1 MAFHIEPARREIC
14 AFLATFSLN
23 PQVHFVL
30 DQLFFFFFFFLYDPL
45 KYLTEL
51 LSNNSHVTGPRPVM
65 HVLWLL
71 VRGSEGSAC
80 SCQTMETMAVWF
92 ERKVKLL

>member
-1 MAFHIEPARREIC
+1 MCI
-14 AFLATFSLN
+14 FSNIFSKPTGALCSG
-23 PQVHFVL
+23 PT
-30 DQLFFFFFFFLYDPL
+30 FFFFIYDPL

-80 SCQTMETMAVWF
+80 SSQTMETMAAWF
-92 ERKVKLL
+92 ECKVKLL